1 MNSQASAAQLATL
14 KSSLSADDHDTLTLA
29 FDDNRLLSLL
39 FGEHDEHIA
48 LIEHRMGGG
57 HHAARQ
63 PRFHPRHWS
72 GARWRQECSDR
83 NFING
88 RAADLK
94 SIAAKLK
101 GQSA

>member
-48 LIEHRMGGG
+48 LIEHRMGV
-57 HHAARQ
+57 AIT
-63 PRFHPRHWS
+63 PRGNRVSIRGIGP
-72 GARWRQECSDR
+72 GARWRQECADR
-83 NFING
+83 NFISG

>member
-48 LIEHRMGGG
+48 LIEHRMGVAITPRGNRVSIRG
-57 HHAARQ
+57 MGPARDA
-63 PRFHPRHWS
+63 PRMFCPTLSKGAPRP
-72 GARWRQECSDR
+72 
-83 NFING
+83 
-88 RAADLK
+88 
-94 SIAAKLK
+94 
-101 GQSA
+101 